1 MKIGEEFMS
10 DRQNER
16 HDWLKSIAA
25 PYGLDLESVVPAS
38 SDAGFRSY
46 YRVTGAEGQTYIVMD
61 APPAHEDVRPFIRV
75 TGLFQKANLTVP
87 HIYEQN
93 VEKGFLLLT
102 DLGRETYLDVLNENN
117 ARELMTQAID
127 ALVNWQSISEAGVL
141 PEYDRAELTRELN
154 LFPEWYISRHRG
166 KTLDERQNALL
177 KVCFERILQN
187 NLAQAKVFV
196 HRDYMPRNL
205 MVRATD
211 GPGILDYQ
219 DALYGPVSYD
229 IASLLRDAFISWGET
244 FVIDMTIRYW
254 EKAKKAGI
262 PVPADFGVFWKDVEW
277 MGLQRHLKILGI
289 FARINYRDGKPKYLA
304 DTPRFIN
311 YVRQTAH
318 RYDELKA
325 LLFLIDQIEDSVP
338 QYGYTF

>member
-1 MKIGEEFMS
+1 MT

-16 HDWLKSIAA
+16 REWLSGIASKYA
-25 PYGLDLESVVPAS
+25 LNVESEAPAS

-46 YRVTGAEGQTYIVMD
+46 FRVADQNGKTFIVMD

-75 TGLFQKANLTVP
+75 TSLFEKAALNVP

-93 VEKGFLLLT
+93 PEQGFLLLS
-102 DLGRETYLDVLNENN
+102 DLGHKTYLDVLNEDN
-117 ARELMTQAID
+117 ARELMTEAID
-127 ALVNWQSISEAGVL
+127 ALVRWQSISEPGVL
-141 PEYDRAELTRELN
+141 PEYDRATLTRELN
-154 LFPEWYISRHRG
+154 LFPEWYIAKHRN
-166 KTLDERQNALL
+166 KTLDERQSALL

-187 NLAQAKVFV
+187 NLSQAKVFV

-205 MVRATD
+205 MVMPEG

-254 EKAKKAGI
+254 EKARQAGI
-262 PVPADFGVFWKDVEW
+262 PVPQDFGVFWKDVEW

-289 FARINYRDGKPKYLA
+289 FARLNYRDNKPKYLA

-325 LLFLIDQIEDSVP
+325 LLFLVDQIEDSVP

>member
-1 MKIGEEFMS
+1 MT

-16 HDWLKSIAA
+16 REWLSGIASKYA
-25 PYGLDLESVVPAS
+25 LNVESEAPAS

-46 YRVTGAEGQTYIVMD
+46 FRVADQNGKTFIVMD

-75 TGLFQKANLTVP
+75 TSLFEKAALTVP
-87 HIYEQN
+87 HIYEQSP
-93 VEKGFLLLT
+93 EQGFLLLS
-102 DLGRETYLDVLNENN
+102 DLGRETYLDVLNEDN
-117 ARELMTQAID
+117 ARELMTEAID
-127 ALVNWQSISEAGVL
+127 ALVKWQSISEPGVL
-141 PEYDRAELTRELN
+141 PEYDRATLTRELN
-154 LFPEWYISRHRG
+154 LFPEWYIAKHRN
-166 KTLDERQNALL
+166 KILDERQSALL

-187 NLAQAKVFV
+187 NLSQAKVFV

-205 MVRATD
+205 MVMPQD

-244 FVIDMTIRYW
+244 FVIDITIRYW
-254 EKAKKAGI
+254 EKARQAGI
-262 PVPADFGVFWKDVEW
+262 PVPQDFGVFWKDVEW

-289 FARINYRDGKPKYLA
+289 FARLNYRDNKPKYLA

-325 LLFLIDQIEDSVP
+325 LLFLVDQIEDSVP

>member
-1 MKIGEEFMS
+1 MT

-16 HDWLKSIAA
+16 REWLSGIASKYA
-25 PYGLDLESVVPAS
+25 LDVESEVPAS

-46 YRVTGAEGQTYIVMD
+46 FRVADQNGKTFIVMD

-75 TGLFQKANLTVP
+75 TSLFEKAALTVP
-87 HIYEQN
+87 HIYEQSP
-93 VEKGFLLLT
+93 EQGFLLLS
-102 DLGRETYLDVLNENN
+102 DLGRETYLDVLNEDN
-117 ARELMTQAID
+117 ARELMTEAID
-127 ALVNWQSISEAGVL
+127 ALVRWQSISEPGVL
-141 PEYDRAELTRELN
+141 PEYDRATLTRELN
-154 LFPEWYISRHRG
+154 LFPEWYIAKHRN
-166 KTLDERQNALL
+166 KILDERQSALL

-187 NLAQAKVFV
+187 NLSQAKVFV

-205 MVRATD
+205 MVMPQG

-254 EKAKKAGI
+254 EKARQAGI
-262 PVPADFGVFWKDVEW
+262 PVPQDFGVFWKDVEW

-289 FARINYRDGKPKYLA
+289 FARLNYRDNKPKYLA

-325 LLFLIDQIEDSVP
+325 LLFLVDQIEDSVP

>member
-1 MKIGEEFMS
+1 MGKDMT

-16 HDWLKSIAA
+16 REWLSAIASKYA
-25 PYGLDLESVVPAS
+25 LDVESEVPAS

-46 YRVTGAEGQTYIVMD
+46 FRVADQNGKTFIVMD

-75 TGLFQKANLTVP
+75 TSLFEKAALTVP
-87 HIYEQN
+87 HIYEQSP
-93 VEKGFLLLT
+93 EQGFLLLS
-102 DLGRETYLDVLNENN
+102 DLGRETYLDVLNEDN
-117 ARELMTQAID
+117 ARELMTEAID
-127 ALVNWQSISEAGVL
+127 ALVRWQSISEPGVL
-141 PEYDRAELTRELN
+141 PEYDRATLTRELN
-154 LFPEWYISRHRG
+154 LFPEWYIAKHRN
-166 KTLDERQNALL
+166 KTLDERQSALL

-187 NLAQAKVFV
+187 NLSQAKVFV

-205 MVRATD
+205 MVVPEG

-254 EKAKKAGI
+254 EKARQAGI
-262 PVPADFGVFWKDVEW
+262 PVPQDFGVFWKDVEW

-289 FARINYRDGKPKYLA
+289 FARLNYRDNKPKYLA

-325 LLFLIDQIEDSVP
+325 LLFLVDQIEDSVP

>member
-1 MKIGEEFMS
+1 MT

-16 HDWLKSIAA
+16 HEWLASIANQ
-25 PYGLDLESVVPAS
+25 YELDPTSETVAS

-46 YRVTGAEGQTYIVMD
+46 YRVKTLNGNSFIVMD
-61 APPAHEDVRPFIRV
+61 APPAHEDVRPFVRV
-75 TGLFQKANLTVP
+75 TSLFEKAELTVP
-87 HIYEQN
+87 HVYEKN
-93 VEKGFLLLT
+93 EDKGFLLLD
-102 DLGRETYLDVLNENN
+102 DLGDKTYLSALNEDN
-117 ARELMTQAID
+117 ARELMEKAID
-127 ALVNWQSISEAGVL
+127 ALVKWQSISEPGVL
-141 PEYDRAELTRELN
+141 PEYDRTLLSRELS
-154 LFPEWYISRHRG
+154 LFPEWYIGKHRG
-166 KTLDERQNALL
+166 KTLDERQSALL

-205 MVRATD
+205 MVMKSG

-219 DALYGPVSYD
+219 DAVYGPVSYD

-254 EKAKKAGI
+254 DKARKAGI
-262 PVPADFGVFWKDVEW
+262 PVPEDFGVFWKDVEW
-277 MGLQRHLKILGI
+277 MGLQRHLKVAGI
-289 FARINYRDGKPKYLA
+289 FARLYYRDGKTKYLE

-311 YVRQTAH
+311 YIRQTAH

-325 LLFLIDQIEDSVP
+325 LLFLVDQIEDSVP

>member
-1 MKIGEEFMS
+1 MT

-16 HDWLKSIAA
+16 HEWLASIANQ
-25 PYGLDLESVVPAS
+25 YELDLASETVAS

-46 YRVTGAEGQTYIVMD
+46 YRVKTLNGNSFIVMD
-61 APPAHEDVRPFIRV
+61 APPAHEDVRPFVRV
-75 TGLFQKANLTVP
+75 TSIFEKAELTVP
-87 HIYEQN
+87 HVYEKS
-93 VEKGFLLLT
+93 EDKGFLLLD
-102 DLGRETYLDVLNENN
+102 DLGDKTYLSVLNEDN
-117 ARELMTQAID
+117 ARELMEKAID
-127 ALVNWQSISEAGVL
+127 ALVKWQSISEPGVL
-141 PEYDRAELTRELN
+141 PEYDRTLLSRELS
-154 LFPEWYISRHRG
+154 LFPEWYIGKHRG
-166 KTLDERQNALL
+166 KTLDERQSALL

-205 MVRATD
+205 MVMKSG

-219 DALYGPVSYD
+219 DAVYGPVSYD

-254 EKAKKAGI
+254 EKARKAGI
-262 PVPADFGVFWKDVEW
+262 PVPEDFGVFWKDVEW
-277 MGLQRHLKILGI
+277 MGLQRHLKVAGI
-289 FARINYRDGKPKYLA
+289 FARLYYRDGKTKYLE

-311 YVRQTAH
+311 YIRQTAH

-325 LLFLIDQIEDSVP
+325 LLFLVDQIEDSVP

>member
-1 MKIGEEFMS
+1 MGKDMT

-16 HDWLKSIAA
+16 REWLSGIASKYA
-25 PYGLDLESVVPAS
+25 LNVESEAPAS

-46 YRVTGAEGQTYIVMD
+46 FRVADQNGKTFIVMD

-75 TGLFQKANLTVP
+75 TSLFEKAALTVP
-87 HIYEQN
+87 HIYEQSP
-93 VEKGFLLLT
+93 EQGFLLLS
-102 DLGRETYLDVLNENN
+102 DLGRETYLDVLNEDN
-117 ARELMTQAID
+117 ARELMTEAID
-127 ALVNWQSISEAGVL
+127 ALVRWQSISEPGVL
-141 PEYDRAELTRELN
+141 PEYDRATLTRELN
-154 LFPEWYISRHRG
+154 LFPEWYIAKHRN
-166 KTLDERQNALL
+166 KTLDERQSALL

-187 NLAQAKVFV
+187 NLSQAKVFV

-205 MVRATD
+205 MVMPEG

-254 EKAKKAGI
+254 EKARQACI
-262 PVPADFGVFWKDVEW
+262 PVPQDFGVFWKDVEW

-289 FARINYRDGKPKYLA
+289 FARLNYRDNKPKYLA

-325 LLFLIDQIEDSVP
+325 LLFLVDQIEDSVP

>member
-1 MKIGEEFMS
+1 MT

-16 HDWLKSIAA
+16 REWLSGIASKYA
-25 PYGLDLESVVPAS
+25 LNVESEAPAS

-46 YRVTGAEGQTYIVMD
+46 FRVADQNGKTFIVMD

-75 TGLFQKANLTVP
+75 TSLFEKAALTVP
-87 HIYEQN
+87 HIYEQSP
-93 VEKGFLLLT
+93 EQGFLLLS
-102 DLGRETYLDVLNENN
+102 DLGRETYLDVLNEDN
-117 ARELMTQAID
+117 ARELMTEAID
-127 ALVNWQSISEAGVL
+127 ALVRWQSISEPGVL
-141 PEYDRAELTRELN
+141 PEYDRATLTRELN
-154 LFPEWYISRHRG
+154 LFPEWYIAKHRN
-166 KTLDERQNALL
+166 KTLDERQSALL

-187 NLAQAKVFV
+187 NLSQAKVFV

-205 MVRATD
+205 MVMPEG

-254 EKAKKAGI
+254 EKARQAGS
-262 PVPADFGVFWKDVEW
+262 PLPQDFGVFWKDVEW

-289 FARINYRDGKPKYLA
+289 FARLNYRDNKPKYLA

-325 LLFLIDQIEDSVP
+325 LLFLVDQIEDSVP

>member
-1 MKIGEEFMS
+1 MT

-16 HDWLKSIAA
+16 HEWLSGIASKYA
-25 PYGLDLESVVPAS
+25 LDVESEVSAS

-46 YRVTGAEGQTYIVMD
+46 FRVTDQNGKTFIVMD
-61 APPAHEDVRPFIRV
+61 APPAQEDVRPFIQV
-75 TGLFQKANLTVP
+75 TSLFEKASLTVP
-87 HIYEQN
+87 HIYEQSP
-93 VEKGFLLLT
+93 EQGFLLLS
-102 DLGRETYLDVLNENN
+102 DLGRETYLDVLNEDN
-117 ARELMTQAID
+117 ARELMTEAID
-127 ALVNWQSISEAGVL
+127 ALVKWQSISEPGVL
-141 PEYDRAELTRELN
+141 PEYDRATLTRELN
-154 LFPEWYISRHRG
+154 LFPEWYIAKHRN
-166 KTLDERQNALL
+166 KTLDERQSALL

-187 NLAQAKVFV
+187 NLSQAKVFV

-205 MVRATD
+205 MVVPQG

-254 EKAKKAGI
+254 EKARQAGI
-262 PVPADFGVFWKDVEW
+262 PVPQDFGIFWKDVEW

-289 FARINYRDGKPKYLA
+289 FARLNYRDNKPKYLA

-325 LLFLIDQIEDSVP
+325 LLFLVDQIEDSVP

>member
-1 MKIGEEFMS
+1 MRKDMT
-10 DRQNER
+10 DRQKER
-16 HDWLKSIAA
+16 REWLSAIASKYA
-25 PYGLDLESVVPAS
+25 LDVESEVPAS

-46 YRVTGAEGQTYIVMD
+46 FRVADQNGKTFIVMD

-75 TGLFQKANLTVP
+75 TSLFEKAALTVP
-87 HIYEQN
+87 HIYEQSP
-93 VEKGFLLLT
+93 EQGFLLLS
-102 DLGRETYLDVLNENN
+102 DLGRETYLDVLNEDN
-117 ARELMTQAID
+117 ARELMTEAID
-127 ALVNWQSISEAGVL
+127 ALVKWQSISEPGVL
-141 PEYDRAELTRELN
+141 PEYDRATLTRELN
-154 LFPEWYISRHRG
+154 LFPEWYIAKHRN
-166 KTLDERQNALL
+166 KILDERQSALL

-187 NLAQAKVFV
+187 NLSQAKVFV

-205 MVRATD
+205 MVMPQD

-254 EKAKKAGI
+254 EKARQAGI
-262 PVPADFGVFWKDVEW
+262 PVPQDFGVFWKDVEW

-289 FARINYRDGKPKYLA
+289 FARLNYRDNKPKYLA

-325 LLFLIDQIEDSVP
+325 LLFLVDQIEDSVP

>member
-1 MKIGEEFMS
+1 MRKDMT
-10 DRQNER
+10 DRQKER
-16 HDWLKSIAA
+16 RKWLSAIASKYA
-25 PYGLDLESVVPAS
+25 LDVESEVPAS

-46 YRVTGAEGQTYIVMD
+46 FRVADQNGKTFIVMD

-75 TGLFQKANLTVP
+75 TSLFEKAALTVP
-87 HIYEQN
+87 HIYEQSP
-93 VEKGFLLLT
+93 EQGFLLLS
-102 DLGRETYLDVLNENN
+102 DLGRETYLDVLNEDN
-117 ARELMTQAID
+117 ARELMTEAID
-127 ALVNWQSISEAGVL
+127 ALVKWQSISEPGVL
-141 PEYDRAELTRELN
+141 PEYDRATLTRELN
-154 LFPEWYISRHRG
+154 LFPEWYIAKHRN
-166 KTLDERQNALL
+166 KTLDERQSALL

-187 NLAQAKVFV
+187 NLSQVKVFV

-205 MVRATD
+205 MVMPEG

-254 EKAKKAGI
+254 EKARQAGI
-262 PVPADFGVFWKDVEW
+262 PVPQDFGVFWKDVEW

-289 FARINYRDGKPKYLA
+289 FARLNYRDNKPKYLA

-325 LLFLIDQIEDSVP
+325 LLFLVDQIEDSVP

>member
-1 MKIGEEFMS
+1 MQ
-10 DRQNER
+10 DRQQER
-16 HDWLKSIAA
+16 REWLQSISERYDLDVSGEKS
-25 PYGLDLESVVPAS
+25 AS

-46 YRVTGAEGQTYIVMD
+46 FRVPSADGKTFIVMD

-75 TGLFQKANLTVP
+75 TSLFEKAALTVP

-93 VEKGFLLLT
+93 IEKGFLLLS
-102 DLGRETYLDVLNENN
+102 DLGKETYLDVLNENN
-117 ARELMTQAID
+117 ARELFTEAID
-127 ALVNWQSISEAGVL
+127 ALVKWQSISEPGVL
-141 PEYDRAELTRELN
+141 PAYDRAVLTRELN
-154 LFPEWYISRHRG
+154 LFPEWYIARHRG
-166 KTLDERQNALL
+166 KTLDDRQQALL

-187 NLAQAKVFV
+187 NLAQACVFV

-205 MVRATD
+205 MVREGD

-229 IASLLRDAFISWGET
+229 IASLMRDAFISWGET

-254 EKAKKAGI
+254 EKARQAGI
-262 PVPADFGVFWKDVEW
+262 PVPQDFGVFWKDVEW

-289 FARINYRDGKPKYLA
+289 FSRLNYRDGKPKYLA

>member
-1 MKIGEEFMS
+1 MTE
-10 DRQNER
+10 RQNER
-16 HDWLKSIAA
+16 HEWLGSIAEQ
-25 PYGLDLESVVPAS
+25 YNLDLSTEKPAS
-38 SDAGFRSY
+38 TDAGFRSY
-46 YRVTGAEGQTYIVMD
+46 FRVADRDGKTYIVMD
-61 APPAHEDVRPFIRV
+61 APTDHEDVRPFIRV
-75 TGLFQKANLTVP
+75 TSLFEKAKLTVP
-87 HIYEQN
+87 HIYEQS

-102 DLGRETYLDVLNENN
+102 DLGEKTYLDVLNEDN
-117 ARELMTQAID
+117 ARELMQQAID
-127 ALVNWQSISEAGVL
+127 ALVQWQSISEPGVL
-141 PEYDRAELTRELN
+141 PEYDRTLLSRELN
-154 LFPEWYISRHRG
+154 LFPEWYISKHRG
-166 KTLDERQNALL
+166 KTLDERQSALL

-187 NLAQAKVFV
+187 NLSQAKVFV

-205 MVRATD
+205 MPMASG

-219 DALYGPVSYD
+219 DAVYGPVSYD
-229 IASLLRDAFISWGET
+229 IASLLRDAFISWNET

-254 EKAKKAGI
+254 EKARSAGI
-262 PVPADFGVFWKDVEW
+262 PVPADFGLFWKDVEW

-289 FARINYRDGKPKYLA
+289 FARLNYRDGKEKYLA

-338 QYGYTF
+338 KYGYTF

>member
-1 MKIGEEFMS
+1 MT

-16 HDWLKSIAA
+16 REWLSGIASKYA
-25 PYGLDLESVVPAS
+25 LNVESEAPAS

-46 YRVTGAEGQTYIVMD
+46 FRVADQNGKTFIVMD

-75 TGLFQKANLTVP
+75 TSLFEKAALTVP
-87 HIYEQN
+87 HIYEQSP
-93 VEKGFLLLT
+93 EQGFLLLS
-102 DLGRETYLDVLNENN
+102 DLGRETYLDVLNEDN
-117 ARELMTQAID
+117 ARELMTEAID
-127 ALVNWQSISEAGVL
+127 ALVRWQSISEPGVL
-141 PEYDRAELTRELN
+141 PEYDRATLTRELN
-154 LFPEWYISRHRG
+154 LFPEWYIAKHRN
-166 KTLDERQNALL
+166 KTLDERQSALL
-177 KVCFERILQN
+177 KVYFERILQN
-187 NLAQAKVFV
+187 NLSQAKVFV

-205 MVRATD
+205 MVMPEG

-254 EKAKKAGI
+254 EKARQACI
-262 PVPADFGVFWKDVEW
+262 PVPQDFGVFWKDVEW

-289 FARINYRDGKPKYLA
+289 FARLNYRDNKPKYLA

-325 LLFLIDQIEDSVP
+325 LLFLVDQIEDSVP

>member
-1 MKIGEEFMS
+1 MS
-10 DRQNER
+10 
-16 HDWLKSIAA
+16 
-25 PYGLDLESVVPAS
+25 
-38 SDAGFRSY
+38 
-46 YRVTGAEGQTYIVMD
+46 
-61 APPAHEDVRPFIRV
+61 
-75 TGLFQKANLTVP
+75 
-87 HIYEQN
+87 
-93 VEKGFLLLT
+93 
-102 DLGRETYLDVLNENN
+102 DLGRQTYLDVLNEDN
-117 ARELMTQAID
+117 ARELMTEAID
-127 ALVNWQSISEAGVL
+127 ALVRWQSISEPCVL
-141 PEYDRAELTRELN
+141 PEYDRATLTRELN
-154 LFPEWYISRHRG
+154 LFPEWYIAKHRN
-166 KTLDERQNALL
+166 KTLDERQSALL

-187 NLAQAKVFV
+187 NLSQAKVFV

-205 MVRATD
+205 MVEPQG

-254 EKAKKAGI
+254 EKARQAGI
-262 PVPADFGVFWKDVEW
+262 PVPQDFGIFWKDVEW

-289 FARINYRDGKPKYLA
+289 FARLNYRDNKPKYLA

-325 LLFLIDQIEDSVP
+325 LLFLVDQIEDSVP

>member
-1 MKIGEEFMS
+1 MT

-16 HDWLKSIAA
+16 REWLSGIASKYA
-25 PYGLDLESVVPAS
+25 LDVESEVPAS

-46 YRVTGAEGQTYIVMD
+46 FRVADQNGKTFIVMD

-75 TGLFQKANLTVP
+75 TSLFEKAALTVP
-87 HIYEQN
+87 HIYEQSP
-93 VEKGFLLLT
+93 EQGFLLLS
-102 DLGRETYLDVLNENN
+102 DLGRETYLDVLNEDN
-117 ARELMTQAID
+117 ARELMTEAID
-127 ALVNWQSISEAGVL
+127 ALVKWQSISELGVL
-141 PEYDRAELTRELN
+141 PEYDRATLTRELN
-154 LFPEWYISRHRG
+154 LFPEWYIAKHRN
-166 KTLDERQNALL
+166 KTLDERQSALL

-187 NLAQAKVFV
+187 NLSQAKVFV

-205 MVRATD
+205 MVMPEG

-254 EKAKKAGI
+254 EKARQAGI
-262 PVPADFGVFWKDVEW
+262 PVPQDFGVFWKDVEW

-289 FARINYRDGKPKYLA
+289 FARLNYRDNKPKYLA

-325 LLFLIDQIEDSVP
+325 LLFLVDQIEDSVP

>member
-1 MKIGEEFMS
+1 MRKDMT
-10 DRQNER
+10 DRQKER
-16 HDWLKSIAA
+16 REWLSAIASKYA
-25 PYGLDLESVVPAS
+25 LDVESEVPAS

-46 YRVTGAEGQTYIVMD
+46 FRVADQNGKTFIVMD

-75 TGLFQKANLTVP
+75 TSLFEKAALTVP
-87 HIYEQN
+87 HIYEQSP
-93 VEKGFLLLT
+93 EQGFLLLS
-102 DLGRETYLDVLNENN
+102 DLGRETYLDVLNEDN
-117 ARELMTQAID
+117 ARELMTEAID
-127 ALVNWQSISEAGVL
+127 ALVRWQSISEPGVL
-141 PEYDRAELTRELN
+141 PEYDRATLTRELN
-154 LFPEWYISRHRG
+154 LFPEWYIAKHRN
-166 KTLDERQNALL
+166 KTLDERQSALL

-187 NLAQAKVFV
+187 NLSEAKVFV

-205 MVRATD
+205 MVVPEG

-254 EKAKKAGI
+254 EKARQAGI
-262 PVPADFGVFWKDVEW
+262 PVPQDFGVFWKDVEW

-289 FARINYRDGKPKYLA
+289 FARLNYRDNKPKYLA

-325 LLFLIDQIEDSVP
+325 LLFLVDQIEDSVP

>member
-1 MKIGEEFMS
+1 MT
-10 DRQNER
+10 DRQKER
-16 HDWLKSIAA
+16 RKWLSAIASKYA
-25 PYGLDLESVVPAS
+25 LDVESEVPAS

-46 YRVTGAEGQTYIVMD
+46 FRVADQNGKTFIVMD

-75 TGLFQKANLTVP
+75 TSLFEKAALTVP
-87 HIYEQN
+87 HIYEQSP
-93 VEKGFLLLT
+93 EQGFLLLS
-102 DLGRETYLDVLNENN
+102 DLGRETYLDVLNEDN
-117 ARELMTQAID
+117 ARELMTEAID
-127 ALVNWQSISEAGVL
+127 ALVKWQSISEPGVL
-141 PEYDRAELTRELN
+141 PEYDRATLTRELN
-154 LFPEWYISRHRG
+154 LFPEWYIAKHRN
-166 KTLDERQNALL
+166 KTLDERQSALL

-187 NLAQAKVFV
+187 NLSQVKVFV

-205 MVRATD
+205 MVMPEG

-254 EKAKKAGI
+254 EKARQAGI
-262 PVPADFGVFWKDVEW
+262 PVPQDFGVFWKDVEW

-289 FARINYRDGKPKYLA
+289 FARLNYRDNKPKYLA

-325 LLFLIDQIEDSVP
+325 LLFLVDQIEDSVP